1 MLPSPLATGGHPG
14 RRSSGLWLEV
24 RETRLVLGDG
34 LTARARVPHRHVAVR
49 DAFGV
54 VSVAAHRAFPGGGAV
69 PSPPAPQ
76 REVEA
81 KPGVPGA
88 EPVGRFKMCLL
99 RSWPRG
105 LLVQYPSV
113 RLSFFLS
120 A

>member
-1 MLPSPLATGGHPG
+1 MKTREDSTGGG
-14 RRSSGLWLEV
+14 SRG
-24 RETRLVLGDG
+24 
-34 LTARARVPHRHVAVR
+34 
-49 DAFGV
+49 
-54 VSVAAHRAFPGGGAV
+54 AAENIEL
-69 PSPPAPQ
+69 PQ
-76 REVEA
+76 GI
-81 KPGVPGA
+81 PGVPGA